1 MSVTVIV
8 IKRSS
13 SMKHAHSLLLVM
25 LISCMS
31 LHASDPQRGYRG
43 FVDINTDFSFKNEGY
58 GESNTEVYYS
68 LSTTHGFQFSPHFF
82 LGAGVAW
89 ERISDRAG
97 LRNSEIPLFVQGRTD
112 WTFGRVPLYGD
123 LRIGGVMF
131 GDYRFY
137 LSPTVGYRLAL
148 GQRINLNVGIGM
160 TFRGLG
166 WSDEKTLHPQLA
178 LRVGIDF

>member
-1 MSVTVIV
+1 
-8 IKRSS
+8 
-13 SMKHAHSLLLVM
+13 MKHVLSLLLVL
-25 LISCMS
+25 LISCIS
-31 LHASDPQRGYRG
+31 LHASDPRKGYRG
-43 FVDINTDFSFKNEGY
+43 FVDINTDFSFRDEGY
-58 GESNTEVYYS
+58 GENNVEVYYS

-89 ERISDRAG
+89 ERITARDG
-97 LRNSEIPLFVQGRTD
+97 LRNFESPLFVQGRTD
-112 WTFGRVPLYGD
+112 WTFGHVPLYGD

-131 GDYRFY
+131 GDYRLY

-166 WSDEKTLHPQLA
+166 WSNEKTLHPQLA